1 MPILIRI
8 ENHTMAGKTIKIQHS
23 LIFTQKGQQVMFLT
37 TGKFFD
43 SWFLF
48 RTPVFRPK
56 TVFCSFKRLS
66 LSNSDACHS
75 YITIIHI
82 YFISRRSFWHTALA
96 LFVFLS
102 SPKSFVGLEGVCT
115 CNGTKTDVHSDV
127 GQSNVIIRKDV
138 PSTLPWGSRLHLGN
152 SVFVC
157 RGISWIR
164 LFSLSP
170 PPQEK

>member
-1 MPILIRI
+1 M
-8 ENHTMAGKTIKIQHS
+8 
-23 LIFTQKGQQVMFLT
+23 
-37 TGKFFD
+37 
-43 SWFLF
+43 F

-82 YFISRRSFWHTALA
+82 YFISRSFDTGSYR
-96 LFVFLS
+96 FLS
-102 SPKSFVGLEGVCT
+102 SEKNRVWRRGAWYTHVVHGLYQ
-115 CNGTKTDVHSDV
+115 
-127 GQSNVIIRKDV
+127 QSNVIIRSDV
-138 PSTLPWGSRLHLGN
+138 PNRLPRGSRLHLSN

-164 LFSLSP
+164 LFSLSLP
-170 PPQEK
+170 PGEIVCKSFPSPHRLQTNAGSWRRLFFTVFFFF